1 MTMDASP
8 KTPKRG
14 SRRWSLLSLTP
25 LRSSLKH
32 APISPVEEAAATPEP
47 APVAAAAAAL
57 PPVVLEDSASEGEDD
72 ALDSFVR
79 GLRTSTTC
87 WDSPRPAGPRG
98 PVASLAPESKRVLAN
113 VVALVWQRRTL
124 ADLHGGCCGGLLA
137 AAERLLP
144 DMDLPGLNFDPPRQQ
159 CGDGCI
165 VGCVEEL
172 LETAHG
178 VSKRFELAC
187 VAALHVVDL
196 DPSRFEMRVKS
207 AERASEKAECD
218 YGAKSPGPACSWV
231 FDALAGRVSVDDEG
245 ALLRVLAAVAAT
257 PGVAVVGLKNR
268 FRSPTFLGY
277 RDVLALLRFEHGAG
291 SFVCELG
298 LHLRPLL
305 DFDRRHGCRDLYA
318 EFEPLLRGKAPA
330 AAAATVGA
338 LRRLGADVLANAMA
352 ENELEAIVESV
363 RAGDDAA
370 LIGVVA
376 DLAELGSDFAASLP
390 LRERL
395 RHLAPGDA
403 ALNRAYGVA
412 CLEAGDVDVG
422 VDVLKRAAA
431 EIADDDAT
439 GGAADT
445 IETYGVALLEKGE
458 LEVAI
463 KQLKRAVDLHRAAGR
478 AGTLVEA
485 RSLHNVGVALRRKKE
500 PRLAKH
506 ALKRALAIR
515 EANLCDACDAVN
527 SSRFSLANVLDDLGK
542 RDRAKA
548 LYAKIREV
556 HAGLRDGKGDST
568 SLQRGCSARA
578 RSSQSIHAAREA
590 RSSKNQPKR
599 VGNGRDRFRTLSLPI
614 LRVARRVRGRAAAR
628 GRGPLRRG
636 GAGFGGRAGRGFESG
651 GAAPLAPPGQRVVP
665 EDRRGARRARA
676 AGPRRA
682 LPPPPGS
689 ARLQPRAAGR
699 PELARDAGLGVVRPR
714 AGKESEIPNCK
725 GSYLGRFP
733 LVSAGFWTSDHLSER
748 SRSMDAF
755 PERARAEHSC

>member
-1 MTMDASP
+1 VAGDAARRRAHVVHDHDPLDDHGASADRREASRNREARRRDERSTQLARSRCLCDGKGERAARRAHGRRNNTRSSGAAPCAMTMDASP

-57 PPVVLEDSASEGEDD
+57 PPVVLEESASEGEDD

-87 WDSPRPAGPRG
+87 WDWDSPRPSGPRG

-124 ADLHGGCCGGLLA
+124 ADLHGGCCGGRLA

-207 AERASEKAECD
+207 AERASEKAEFD
-218 YGAKSPGPACSWV
+218 YGAKSPGPGCSWV

-376 DLAELGSDFAASLP
+376 DCVEINRWFGGSPRRRRRASS
-390 LRERL
+390 
-395 RHLAPGDA
+395 
-403 ALNRAYGVA
+403 
-412 CLEAGDVDVG
+412 
-422 VDVLKRAAA
+422 
-431 EIADDDAT
+431 AT
-439 GGAADT
+439 PRT
-445 IETYGVALLEKGE
+445 RT
-458 LEVAI
+458 
-463 KQLKRAVDLHRAAGR
+463 
-478 AGTLVEA
+478 A
-485 RSLHNVGVALRRKKE
+485 RTWTTT
-500 PRLAKH
+500 
-506 ALKRALAIR
+506 
-515 EANLCDACDAVN
+515 
-527 SSRFSLANVLDDLGK
+527 
-542 RDRAKA
+542 
-548 LYAKIREV
+548 
-556 HAGLRDGKGDST
+556 T
-568 SLQRGCSARA
+568 SA
-578 RSSQSIHAAREA
+578 
-590 RSSKNQPKR
+590 
-599 VGNGRDRFRTLSLPI
+599 
-614 LRVARRVRGRAAAR
+614 
-628 GRGPLRRG
+628 
-636 GAGFGGRAGRGFESG
+636 GAGG
-651 GAAPLAPPGQRVVP
+651 
-665 EDRRGARRARA
+665 RRAR
-676 AGPRRA
+676 
-682 LPPPPGS
+682 
-689 ARLQPRAAGR
+689 
-699 PELARDAGLGVVRPR
+699 
-714 AGKESEIPNCK
+714 
-725 GSYLGRFP
+725 
-733 LVSAGFWTSDHLSER
+733 
-748 SRSMDAF
+748 
-755 PERARAEHSC
+755 

>member
-124 ADLHGGCCGGLLA
+124 ADLHGGCCDGRLA

-207 AERASEKAECD
+207 AERASEKAEFD
-218 YGAKSPGPACSWV
+218 YGAKSPGPGCSWV

-245 ALLRVLAAVAAT
+245 ALVRVLAAVAAT

-318 EFEPLLRGKAPA
+318 AVWKSTMGGLSSLVTLDLAWCDRLQGTLEPLGGLGNLEALCLHFCVGLRGRLEPLAKL
-330 AAAATVGA
+330 TK
-338 LRRLGADVLANAMA
+338 LRDLDLGCCMDLDGS
-352 ENELEAIVESV
+352 LDPL
-363 RAGDDAA
+363 G
-370 LIGVVA
+370 
-376 DLAELGSDFAASLP
+376 DLA
-390 LRERL
+390 
-395 RHLAPGDA
+395 
-403 ALNRAYGVA
+403 
-412 CLEAGDVDVG
+412 
-422 VDVLKRAAA
+422 
-431 EIADDDAT
+431 
-439 GGAADT
+439 
-445 IETYGVALLEKGE
+445 
-458 LEVAI
+458 
-463 KQLKRAVDLHRAAGR
+463 
-478 AGTLVEA
+478 
-485 RSLHNVGVALRRKKE
+485 
-500 PRLAKH
+500 
-506 ALKRALAIR
+506 
-515 EANLCDACDAVN
+515 
-527 SSRFSLANVLDDLGK
+527 
-542 RDRAKA
+542 
-548 LYAKIREV
+548 
-556 HAGLRDGKGDST
+556 
-568 SLQRGCSARA
+568 SLQRLNLRA
-578 RSSQSIHAAREA
+578 CAKLR
-590 RSSKNQPKR
+590 
-599 VGNGRDRFRTLSLPI
+599 GTL
-614 LRVARRVRGRAAAR
+614 
-628 GRGPLRRG
+628 GPL
-636 GAGFGGRAGRGFESG
+636 GACENLKSLDIRDTF
-651 GAAPLAPPGQRVVP
+651 VT
-665 EDRRGARRARA
+665 
-676 AGPRRA
+676 
-682 LPPPPGS
+682 GS
-689 ARLQPRAAGR
+689 IARLFRPLHNLEVLDLKGTAVEDIGEFKRAH
-699 PELARDAGLGVVRPR
+699 
-714 AGKESEIPNCK
+714 PNC
-725 GSYLGRFP
+725 RIT
-733 LVSAGFWTSDHLSER
+733 GFSLSR
-748 SRSMDAF
+748 RRY
-755 PERARAEHSC
+755 RATGESTAW